1 MSKRK
6 FLLIALVVA
15 SLVAGAGAQVL
26 RAKVAGTVKDENGQP
41 MNGVYVIF
49 HNNDNGQN
57 YELKTNAKGQYDG
70 LVIASRPDSQTGYD
84 VLLKRDKKDADPL
97 ATKKKIIIYLDPSS
111 NPQAAVHSDTNIVD
125 FDLSARAGGAGTGS
139 VDTSQ
144 LTPEQKKKLAEY
156 QAQRSATEAE
166 NKKRGNLNQILSTAR
181 GQAASGNLDAAVA
194 TMKQAT
200 ETGATYAL
208 IWGQLGQF
216 QVDLGRKTSDRAART
231 QIATDAIAA
240 LKKSLE
246 LCGSDPKQSGCAP
259 LEQARYHGALAKAY
273 ALSNDMKS
281 AATEYETAAQ
291 MDPANAA
298 DYWFR
303 YGADLT
309 NAGQADAANAAFDKA
324 IAADPKYADAY
335 LRKGENLLS
344 KATVDPKT
352 GKQMYPPEAGQNIQK
367 YLDLKPDGP
376 YAELA
381 RQYLQFMGQ
390 KAETSFKAEKKK

>member
-6 FLLIALVVA
+6 FLLVALAVA
-15 SLVAGAGAQVL
+15 SLVAGADAQVL

-41 MNGVYVIF
+41 MSGVYVIF
-49 HNNDNGQN
+49 HNTDNGQN
-57 YELKTNAKGQYDG
+57 YELKTNGKGQYDG
-70 LVIASRPDSQTGYD
+70 MIMASRPDSQTGYD
-84 VLLKRDKKDADPL
+84 VMLKRDKKDADPL
-97 ATKKKIIIYLDPSS
+97 ATKKKIVIYLDPSS

-125 FDLSARAGGAGTGS
+125 FDLSARAGGAGS
-139 VDTSQ
+139 VDPSQ

-156 QAQRSATEAE
+156 QQQKNAAETE
-166 NKKRGNLNQILSTAR
+166 NKRRGNLNQILSQAR

-200 ETGATYAL
+200 EAGATYAL

-216 QVDLGRKTSDRAART
+216 QVDLGRKTSDRTART
-231 QIATDAIAA
+231 QVATDAVAS

-246 LCGSDPKQSGCAP
+246 LCGADPKQSGCAP
-259 LEQARYHGALAKAY
+259 LDQARYHGALAKGY
-273 ALSNDMKS
+273 SLSNDMKS
-281 AATEYETAAQ
+281 AGTEYETAVQ

-352 GKQMYPPEAGQNIQK
+352 GKQIYPPEAGQDIQK

-390 KAETSFKAEKKK
+390 KAETSYKAEKKK